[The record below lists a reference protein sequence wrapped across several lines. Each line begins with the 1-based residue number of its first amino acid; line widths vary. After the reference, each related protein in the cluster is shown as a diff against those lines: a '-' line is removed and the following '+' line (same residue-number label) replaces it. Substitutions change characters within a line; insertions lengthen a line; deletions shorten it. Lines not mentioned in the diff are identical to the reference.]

1 MLVSVEQ
8 ARVNCP
14 GPPPIKKGKQAMKKL
29 WLLLAIAIPLQ
40 PAYSEQVEYAL
51 TVEECRAEQTLWMSR
66 FDEPN
71 DAGTINVNY
80 SDLNDWSL
88 RMLLCGSVD
97 PELRWQYYNTQRE
110 LSEVQKKRLT
120 RFLVRHNLYGQ
131 FLAEDA
137 QGKR

>member
-1 MLVSVEQ
+1 
-8 ARVNCP
+8 
-14 GPPPIKKGKQAMKKL
+14 MKKL
-29 WLLLAIAIPLQ
+29 WLLLAMAIPLQ
-40 PAYSEQVEYAL
+40 PVYPQQVEYAL

-66 FDEPN
+66 LAEPN
-71 DAGTINVNY
+71 DGGTVNVND

-88 RMLLCGSVD
+88 RMHLCGSVD
-97 PELRWQYYNTQRE
+97 PELRWQYYNTQRK
-110 LSEVQKKRLT
+110 LSEVQTTRLI